1 MRYLGI
7 DYGQKR
13 IGLALS
19 SVDEEVVTP
28 YKTLKNSSRQK
39 AITEVINIVKQEKIE
54 AIVVGLPIGL
64 QGEETLT
71 TRQVRNFVADL
82 RKKVSIPI
90 YLMDE
95 SYSSYE
101 AESKLRELGMSS
113 KKIKKIV
120 DQVAA
125 QDILI
130 TYLRSRT
137 HD

>member
-39 AITEVINIVKQEKIE
+39 AITEVINIVKQEKVE

>member
-39 AITEVINIVKQEKIE
+39 AITEVVNIVKQEKVE